1 MMTILKVGVRA
12 LTGSLLTAALTAAA
26 CSSSSTPV
34 TPTGGTCRTYPTAV
48 TTTTAPQTILNNAVT
63 VQNFNTTTNE
73 LTATTSTV
81 GGVVCSITVSTYNSR
96 ADFVDEVKV
105 IPPVSLLTES
115 KTTNT
120 GACGTASVDVRY
132 EYDSQ
137 RRLLHVINN
146 GVLVASYASWDSSGR
161 PTAGAAIGGGT
172 TSIVYNNSART
183 QVQTLSPAGAASQ
196 TTTTTFDLDGN
207 VVSIIN
213 NTTGQSTNF
222 ANGSTTSACK

>member
-1 MMTILKVGVRA
+1 MMTILKVGVRG
-12 LTGSLLTAALTAAA
+12 LTASLLTGALTAAA
-26 CSSSSTPV
+26 CGSSSTPV
-34 TPTGGTCRTYPTAV
+34 TPTGTCRTFPTAV
-48 TTTTAPQTILNNAVT
+48 TTTTVPQTILNNAVT

-73 LTATTSTV
+73 LTATTSSV

-115 KTTNT
+115 RTTNT
-120 GACGTASVDVRY
+120 GACGTGSVDIRY
-132 EYDSQ
+132 EYDTQ

-146 GVLVASYASWDSSGR
+146 GVLVASYAAWDSSGR
-161 PTAGAAIGGGT
+161 PTGGGT
-172 TSIVYNNSART
+172 TSIVYNSSART

-207 VVSIIN
+207 VVSILN